1 MHHNYYLSP
10 LAVAL
15 ALGIASSARAA
26 EPMLLQKASIEQVKQ
41 KFGLTIQGVSVV
53 KDSLRFVSEHTDSNK
68 VTHVRMQ
75 QQYVGFPV
83 YGGYAIMHSMHT
95 VNSLAKAKS
104 NVAMNGVVYQGLQTE
119 LGQPDASF
127 VKNADAALQQ
137 FKAKYVGKDV
147 SDEKVTPMVYI
158 DAQHKAH
165 WAYKV
170 SALVVHQDKIPERPT
185 AIIDAKT
192 NQAFV
197 QWNDIK
203 TQNRDSVNGSGF
215 GGNNKVGFIQYG
227 TDLPYLDLTRDATN
241 ELCFMENADVKV
253 IDMGHK
259 YSARS
264 RAMKFNCPTND
275 ANIYLTGYKADG
287 YDKDNGAASPTNDA
301 LYSGHVIHHMYK
313 DWYNAN
319 ALSNEDGTPMQLVMR
334 VHYGEGYENA
344 YWDGRQMTFGD
355 GDTMMYPLVSLGVA
369 AHEISHGFTEQ
380 HSNLEYYGQSGG
392 MNEAFSDM
400 AAQAA
405 EYYSVNKS
413 TWQIGG
419 EIMKEDSGYDALR
432 YMDMPSRDG
441 ESIDTAD
448 EYYGGLDVHYSSG
461 VYNHLFYILANQA
474 NWNTRLAFDVMVKA
488 NMDYWTPYSN
498 FDDGGEGL
506 VSAIN
511 DLVAGDPSHA
521 KYPETAVCDVKKSLS
536 EVKIMINMDGC
547 TSN

>member
-26 EPMLLQKASIEQVKQ
+26 EPMPLQKASLNQVKQ
-41 KFGLTIQGVSVV
+41 KFALTIQGISAA
-53 KDSLRFVSEHTDSNK
+53 KDSLQFVSEHTDVNK

-95 VNSLAKAKS
+95 VKSLGKAQE
-104 NVAMNGVVYQGLQTE
+104 NVSMNGVVYQGLQTE

-127 VKNADAALQQ
+127 VKNADAALEL
-137 FKAKYVGKDV
+137 FKAKYAGKEV
-147 SDEKVTPMVYI
+147 SEGKVIPMVYI
-158 DAQHKAH
+158 DSQHKAH

-170 SALVVHQDKIPERPT
+170 SALVTHKDKIPERPT

-203 TQNRDSVNGSGF
+203 TQSRDVVKGSGF
-215 GGNNKVGFIQYG
+215 GGNNKIGFIQYG
-227 TDLPYLDLTRDATN
+227 IDLPYLDITRDSH
-241 ELCFMENADVKV
+241 LSSCFMENSAVKV
-253 IDMGHK
+253 IDMDHK
-259 YSARS
+259 YSSRS
-264 RAMKFNCPTND
+264 RAMKFNCSAND
-275 ANIYLTGYKADG
+275 AGIYLTGYKGDG
-287 YDKDNGAASPTNDA
+287 YDKENGAASPTNDA
-301 LYSGHVIHHMYK
+301 LYAGHVIHYMYQ
-313 DWYNAN
+313 DWYNTN
-319 ALSNEDGTPMQLVMR
+319 ALSNADGSPMKLVMR

-344 YWDGRQMTFGD
+344 YWDGQQMTFGD

-432 YMDMPSRDG
+432 YMDLPSRDG

-461 VYNHLFYILANQA
+461 VYNHLFYIMANQPS
-474 NWNTRLAFDVMVKA
+474 WNTRLAFDVMVKA

-498 FDDGGEGL
+498 FDEGGEGL

-511 DLVAGDPSHA
+511 DLVAADPNHVR
-521 KYPETAVCDVKKSLS
+521 YPATAVCDVKKSLN
-536 EVKIMINMDGC
+536 EVKIVTNMDGC

>member
-26 EPMLLQKASIEQVKQ
+26 EPMPLQNASLEQVKQ
-41 KFGLTIQGVSVV
+41 KFALTTQGVSVA

-83 YGGYAIMHSMHT
+83 YGGYAIMHSMNT
-95 VNSLAKAKS
+95 AKSLAKAQS

-137 FKAKYVGKDV
+137 FKAKYAGKDV
-147 SDEKVTPMVYI
+147 SDEKVTPLIYI

-170 SALVVHQDKIPERPT
+170 SVLVVHRDQIPERPT

-192 NQAFV
+192 NKPFV

-203 TQNRDSVNGSGF
+203 TSKDSVNGLGF
-215 GGNNKVGFIQYG
+215 GGNNKTGFYRYG
-227 TDLPYLDLTRDATN
+227 ADLPYLDLTRDTSN
-241 ELCFMENADVKV
+241 EICFMENTDVKV
-253 IDMGHK
+253 IDMDHR
-259 YSARS
+259 YSSKRK
-264 RAMKFNCPTND
+264 AMKFDCPTND
-275 ANIYLTGYKADG
+275 SNVYLTGYKGDG
-287 YDKDNGAASPTNDA
+287 YDKQNGAASPTNDA
-301 LYSGHVIHHMYK
+301 LYAGHVIRHMYK
-313 DWYNAN
+313 EWYDTN
-319 ALSNEDGTPMQLVMR
+319 ALSNSDGSPMQLVMR

-344 YWDGRQMTFGD
+344 YWDGQQMTFGD
-355 GDTMMYPLVSLGVA
+355 GETMMYPLVSLGVA

-419 EIMKEDSGYDALR
+419 EIMKEDSGWDALR
-432 YMDMPSRDG
+432 YMDKPSRDG

-461 VYNHLFYILANQA
+461 VYNHLFYILASQP

-498 FDDGGEGL
+498 FDEGGEGI

-511 DLVAGDPSHA
+511 DLIAADQNHE
-521 KYPETAVCDVKKSLS
+521 KYPSTAVCDVKKSLN
-536 EVKIMINMDGC
+536 EVKIITNMDGC
-547 TSN
+547 TAN